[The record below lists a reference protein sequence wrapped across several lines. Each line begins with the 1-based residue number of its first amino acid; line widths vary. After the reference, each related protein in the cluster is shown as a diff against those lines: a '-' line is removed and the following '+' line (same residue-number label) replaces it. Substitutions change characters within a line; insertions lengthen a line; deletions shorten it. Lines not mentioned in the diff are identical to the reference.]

1 MSTCAGICQYQFDA
15 GRLSPLTPDR
25 LAAYRAAYAKYDQI
39 RCYNLGIR
47 AQRLAG
53 STDISYWRFE
63 TYVERQQYILGQQ
76 LHVRLYP
83 AVDWTDVVEV

>member
-1 MSTCAGICQYQFDA
+1 MSSCGNICEYKFDA
-15 GRLSPLTPDR
+15 SRLSPLTPDI
-25 LAAYRAAYAKYDQI
+25 LARYHAAYAKYNQV
-39 RCYNLGIR
+39 RCHNLGVR

-53 STDISYWRFE
+53 ATNVIYWQFSSYI
-63 TYVERQQYILGQQ
+63 ERQQYILGQQ